1 MAWWSSSQVY
11 WKHGNGV
18 SFLQLVQNMTGA
30 PLAGD
35 SWVDE
40 LRQPLEDRV
49 TSEKTA
55 FEKGLEVP
63 LFDCAT
69 IVLCHYL
76 ILCHQTYWFS
86 LAKKIRVTLT
96 FDVSAVLQKNPS
108 SSTCLCHCSSVHRLT
123 PHGAL

>member
-1 MAWWSSSQVY
+1 MVMAVVLQPAADPVTPVRTSGGTPYDTMVSSPQVY

-35 SWVDE
+35 SWVAE

-55 FEKGLEVP
+55 FEKGLEV
-63 LFDCAT
+63 
-69 IVLCHYL
+69 
-76 ILCHQTYWFS
+76 ILCLVRSCHQAIRFPRQS
-86 LAKKIRVTLT
+86 L
-96 FDVSAVLQKNPS
+96 
-108 SSTCLCHCSSVHRLT
+108 
-123 PHGAL
+123 